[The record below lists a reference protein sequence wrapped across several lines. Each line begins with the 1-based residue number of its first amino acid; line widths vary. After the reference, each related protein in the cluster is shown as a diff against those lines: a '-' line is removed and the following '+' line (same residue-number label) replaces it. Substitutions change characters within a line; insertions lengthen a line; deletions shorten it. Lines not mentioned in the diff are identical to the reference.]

1 MQTAERRYN
10 TMYWVPQNNPHY
22 INSDLCFKGNI
33 VNADI
38 FVTIMYLEDLC
49 PMATQ

>member
-1 MQTAERRYN
+1 MQTAECRYN
-10 TMYWVPQNNPHY
+10 TMYWVPQKNPHY
-22 INSDLCFKGNI
+22 NSDLCFKGNI

-38 FVTIMYLEDLC
+38 FVIIMYLEELC